1 MATIGNTTIALRSSG
16 SSGNTPSLGI
26 LANGEIAINYADGI
40 LYYKTTSNTLGSI
53 RTAQP
58 SGLNQ
63 EIQFN
68 DSGSFGANSSLSF
81 NKSSGTLSTNI
92 LSANTVTTNT
102 YIQFAD
108 GSRQYTANAGSGGG
122 GTTLLNFNFIDNQFT
137 ADGVSNT
144 FTLTDSTT
152 TQSAIVAINGVEQL
166 PNLSYTITGTSLV
179 FSQNIA
185 NTDIIDVR
193 IPSFSGSSGTTFIT
207 NVVKVN
213 TAIEISSVANLTTSV
228 ITTTGTSTQVIDSF
242 SASTFRSAS
251 YFVQVKDIANSKYQ
265 IENITLLHDGSTSYI
280 SEYGVIYSDV
290 SIATFSSTIST
301 GIVQLSVT
309 PSASSSTIKLIRT
322 SITT

>member
-92 LSANTVTTNT
+92 LGANTVTTNS

-108 GSRQYTANAGSGGG
+108 GSKQYTANAGTSG
-122 GTTLLNFNFIDNQFT
+122 GTTLLNFNFLNNQFT

-242 SASTFRSAS
+242 SAATFRSAS

-301 GIVQLSVT
+301 GTVQLSVT

>member
-53 RTAQP
+53 RTTQP

-92 LSANTVTTNT
+92 LGANTVTTSS

-108 GSRQYTANAGSGGG
+108 GSKQYTANAGSSG

-137 ADGVSNT
+137 ADGTSNT
-144 FTLTDSTT
+144 YTLTDSTT

-185 NTDIIDVR
+185 NNDIIDVR
-193 IPSFSGSSGTTFIT
+193 IPSFSGPSGTRLIT
-207 NVVKVN
+207 NVVQVN

-242 SASTFRSAS
+242 SAATFRSAS

-301 GIVQLSVT
+301 GTVQLSVT

>member
-193 IPSFSGSSGTTFIT
+193 IPSFSGSADTKLIT
-207 NVVKVN
+207 NVVQVN

-242 SASTFRSAS
+242 SAATFRSAS

-301 GIVQLSVT
+301 GTVQLSVT

>member
-108 GSRQYTANAGSGGG
+108 GSRQYTANAGSGG
-122 GTTLLNFNFIDNQFT
+122 TTLLNFNFIDNQFT
-137 ADGVSNT
+137 ADGTSNT
-144 FTLTDSTT
+144 YTLTDSTT

-185 NTDIIDVR
+185 NNDIIDVR
-193 IPSFSGSSGTTFIT
+193 IPSFSGPAGTTFIT

-242 SASTFRSAS
+242 SAATFRSAS

-301 GIVQLSVT
+301 GTVQLSVT